1 MRRKLN
7 ALFTIVLA
15 LMFFVSVSPIYAA
28 SSDKKEK
35 TKTSATK
42 KKRSSSKDKK
52 SSKATTSATK
62 KKASSSKDKKS
73 SKATTSP
80 TKKKASSSKDKKS
93 SKATTSPFKG
103 TVNINSASKEQLMQL
118 PGIGE
123 VKAAEII
130 KTRKKSGKFKK
141 ADDLLKVDGIGEKT
155 LKGFKKNLK
164 F

>member
-1 MRRKLN
+1 MRIKLK
-7 ALFTIVLA
+7 ALFIIVLA
-15 LMFFVSVSPIYAA
+15 LVFFVSVSPIYAA

-42 KKRSSSKDKK
+42 KKTSSSKEKK
-52 SSKATTSATK
+52 SSKTTTSAK

-73 SKATTSP
+73 TKSTS
-80 TKKKASSSKDKKS
+80 
-93 SKATTSPFKG
+93 SPFKG
-103 TVNINSASKEQLMQL
+103 TVNINTASKEQLMQL

-141 ADDLLKVDGIGEKT
+141 ADDLLKVDGIGDKT
-155 LKGFKKNLK
+155 LQGIKKNLK

>member
-15 LMFFVSVSPIYAA
+15 LMFFVSASPIYAA

-42 KKRSSSKDKK
+42 KKTSSSKVEK
-52 SSKATTSATK
+52 SSKTK
-62 KKASSSKDKKS
+62 TA
-73 SKATTSP
+73 
-80 TKKKASSSKDKKS
+80 
-93 SKATTSPFKG
+93 PFKG
-103 TVNINSASKEQLMQL
+103 TININTASKEELMQL

-141 ADDLLKVDGIGEKT
+141 PEDPLKVDGIGDKT

>member
-42 KKRSSSKDKK
+42 KKK
-52 SSKATTSATK
+52 
-62 KKASSSKDKKS
+62 
-73 SKATTSP
+73 
-80 TKKKASSSKDKKS
+80 SSSKDKKS